1 MNTQQRLEVRELI
14 VDVIGKPL
22 AEISGQLDIL
32 SDNTK
37 NLAEYQKV
45 ANGRTKTL
53 EACVSDLQKVNLL
66 HTVNCPN
73 TKILKEM
80 EIAGKERKEN
90 CPYKSEIETLKTER
104 ISRTSIIRFVFSVIA
119 VSGTIV
125 AILKYFK
132 V

>member
-14 VDVIGKPL
+14 EDVIGRPL
-22 AEISGQLDIL
+22 AEISGQLNIL

-73 TKILKEM
+73 TKILNEM

-90 CPYKSEIETLKTER
+90 CPYKSEIETLKTDR
-104 ISRTSIIRFVFSVIA
+104 ISRASVVKFILA
-119 VSGTIV
+119 VVGVSASLA
-125 AILKYFK
+125 AIFKYFG
-132 V
+132 